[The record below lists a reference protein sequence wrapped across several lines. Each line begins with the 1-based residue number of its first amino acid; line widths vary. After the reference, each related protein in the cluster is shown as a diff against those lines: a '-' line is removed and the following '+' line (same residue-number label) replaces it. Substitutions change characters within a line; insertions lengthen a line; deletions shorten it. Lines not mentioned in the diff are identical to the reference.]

1 MSHQA
6 VEWALCQPIS
16 HAPAKQILTV
26 MAHYAHKDQRPWTA
40 YPSVTQLVRDTGQDR
55 KTILANLLRLVEC
68 GALRDTGERA
78 GMTKSV
84 TVYELSEPTS
94 DTKTGTASRAKSSP
108 KSGTA
113 SNTQA
118 VPKLELLSS
127 PETGTSSGN
136 GSSTSFS
143 GSSTSFAGK
152 QSQNPPEAVP
162 VFPTEQVEQVLGTG
176 IGTGNRAPARTP
188 SEKAQR
194 KTKLPDGF
202 GLSER
207 VRRWAAEKGHT
218 NLDRH
223 LEHFIGSAKARG
235 YAYVDWD
242 EALMNAIRSN
252 WAKVSVPNTRPGSG
266 LPPQNTEAINAEA
279 KRLLFGAGGARPQ
292 HQEVIDV

>member
-6 VEWALCQPIS
+6 VEWALVQRIS

-55 KTILANLLRLVEC
+55 KTVLANLVRLVEC

-94 DTKTGTASRAKSSP
+94 DTKTGTASRGKSST

-113 SNTQA
+113 SNAEA
-118 VPKLELLSS
+118 VPKLALLSS
-127 PETGTSSGN
+127 TETGTALGG
-136 GSSTSFS
+136 GSSPNFS
-143 GSSTSFAGK
+143 GSSTSFSGK

-176 IGTGNRAPARTP
+176 KGTGKRAPAHATP
-188 SEKAQR
+188 KRLRLTEFN
-194 KTKLPDGF
+194 LPDW
-202 GLSER
+202 LPRDAWVDWVEHRIAVKAPMTER
-207 VRRWAAEKGHT
+207 AATMAINHLAKLRAAGNDPVAVIEQSVRSGKWTDLYPLRDQRGGSGMPMSRQAAAEA
-218 NLDRH
+218 
-223 LEHFIGSAKARG
+223 EHQRF
-235 YAYVDWD
+235 
-242 EALMNAIRSN
+242 LQL
-252 WAKVSVPNTRPGSG
+252 TSG
-266 LPPQNTEAINAEA
+266 
-279 KRLLFGAGGARPQ
+279 GGM
-292 HQEVIDV
+292 

>member
-6 VEWALCQPIS
+6 VEWALNQPVG

-55 KTILANLLRLVEC
+55 KTVLANLVRLVEC

-94 DTKTGTASRAKSSP
+94 DTKTGTSSRGKSST

-113 SNTQA
+113 SNVEA
-118 VPKLELLSS
+118 VPKLAPLSS
-127 PETGTSSGN
+127 TETGAALDD
-136 GSSTSFS
+136 GSSPTFS
-143 GSSTSFAGK
+143 GSSTSFSGK

-176 IGTGNRAPARTP
+176 IGTGNRAPARPTP
-188 SEKAQR
+188 EKANR

-202 GLSER
+202 GISER
-207 VRRWAAEKGHT
+207 VRRWAAEKGHAY
-218 NLDRH
+218 LDRH

-235 YAYVDWD
+235 YTYVDWD

-252 WAKVSVPNTRPGSG
+252 WAKVPVANTRPGSG
-266 LPPQNTEAINAEA
+266 MPPEDPAAINAEA
-279 KRLLFGAGGARPQ
+279 KRLLLARRNQ
-292 HQEVIDV
+292 QEVIDV

>member
-6 VEWALCQPIS
+6 VEWALSQPIS

-55 KTILANLLRLVEC
+55 KTVLANLVRLVEC

-94 DTKTGTASRAKSSP
+94 DTKTGTASRAQSRP
-108 KSGTA
+108 KSGT
-113 SNTQA
+113 SSTHQA
-118 VPKLELLSS
+118 VPKLELLSGT
-127 PETGTSSGN
+127 ETGTALDG
-136 GSSTSFS
+136 GSSPNFS

-176 IGTGNRAPARTP
+176 KGTGNTAHARVTAKRP
-188 SEKAQR
+188 NLIDFE
-194 KTKLPDGF
+194 LPDWLPRDAWVDWVEHRIVVKAPMTERAATMAINHLAKLRAAGNDPVAVIEQSVRSGKWTDLYPLRDQRGGF
-202 GLSER
+202 GMPMAR
-207 VRRWAAEKGHT
+207 QAAAEA
-218 NLDRH
+218 
-223 LEHFIGSAKARG
+223 EHQRF
-235 YAYVDWD
+235 
-242 EALMNAIRSN
+242 LQL
-252 WAKVSVPNTRPGSG
+252 TSG
-266 LPPQNTEAINAEA
+266 
-279 KRLLFGAGGARPQ
+279 
-292 HQEVIDV
+292 